1 MPPMPL
7 LHNFCLPQMENFF
20 IIDNSTKDPEGRFAA
35 EVAAFLRAQGK
46 ACTLVGET
54 SGAAVPEAAD
64 CALVLGGDGTVLQA
78 AHAVMNRNLP
88 LLGINLGTLGYLA
101 QIEKKDWQSALRKV
115 LAGAYSV
122 EERMLLE
129 GSVPDGGREYALN
142 DVVFARKGALQI
154 LNLDVFVNGQF
165 LNSFNA
171 DGIIVSTP
179 TGSTAYNLSAGGPI
193 VEPGAKMIV
202 ITPICPHTL
211 SSRSVVLSSDDVVQ
225 IRIGSTSTAK
235 VLEAEVHFDG
245 RRSAILKTG
254 DKVTIHRSG
263 KTVRLVLLEQ
273 RSFLETLH
281 RKMANI
287 T

>member
-7 LHNFCLPQMENFF
+7 LHSACLRQMENFF
-20 IIDNSTKDPEGRFAA
+20 IIDNSTKDPDGRFAA
-35 EVAAFLRAQGK
+35 EVAAFLRAEGGV
-46 ACTLVGET
+46 CTIAGEDVR
-54 SGAAVPEAAD
+54 GDIPREAD
-64 CALVLGGDGTVLQA
+64 CALVLGGDGTVLRA
-78 AHAVMNRNLP
+78 AHAVMDQDLP

-101 QIEKKDWQSALRKV
+101 QIEKKDWQAALRKV
-115 LAGAYSV
+115 LAGDYSV
-122 EERMLLE
+122 EERMLLA
-129 GSVPDGGREYALN
+129 GSVPGGGSEYALN

-211 SSRSVVLSSDDVVQ
+211 SSRSVVLSSRDKVE

-254 DKVTIHRSG
+254 DTVAIRRSE
-263 KTVRLVLLEQ
+263 KTVRLVVLEQ

>member
-20 IIDNSTKDPEGRFAA
+20 IIDNSTKDPEGHFAA

-46 ACTLVGET
+46 ACTLAGET

-202 ITPICPHTL
+202 ITPI
-211 SSRSVVLSSDDVVQ
+211 
-225 IRIGSTSTAK
+225 
-235 VLEAEVHFDG
+235 
-245 RRSAILKTG
+245 
-254 DKVTIHRSG
+254 
-263 KTVRLVLLEQ
+263 
-273 RSFLETLH
+273 
-281 RKMANI
+281 
-287 T
+287 

>member
-1 MPPMPL
+1 MYILAPSIL
-7 LHNFCLPQMENFF
+7 SADFRHLEED
-20 IIDNSTKDPEGRFAA
+20 IRT
-35 EVAAFLRAQGK
+35 V
-46 ACTLVGET
+46 
-54 SGAAVPEAAD
+54 EAAGARYLHID
-64 CALVLGGDGTVLQA
+64 VMDGMFVPSISFGQP
-78 AHAVMNRNLP
+78 V
-88 LLGINLGTLGYLA
+88 
-101 QIEKKDWQSALRKV
+101 IESIRPCTKLFFDVHLMVQD
-115 LAGAYSV
+115 
-122 EERMLLE
+122 
-129 GSVPDGGREYALN
+129 PGRYIS
-142 DVVFARKGALQI
+142 DFARAG
-154 LNLDVFVNGQF
+154 
-165 LNSFNA
+165 A

-254 DKVTIHRSG
+254 DKVTIHRSE